1 MKVIEM
7 GIVLLIGLILAMFR
21 VSKNY
26 LVEPDI
32 DKFLKR
38 KKKETEEKSDEKQSK
53 KPNKIQEK
61 W

>member
-1 MKVIEM
+1 
-7 GIVLLIGLILAMFR
+7 MFR

-38 KKKETEEKSDEKQSK
+38 KRKNEKKSDEKQNK